1 MDWKA
6 LILKILFYK
15 FIIFL
20 VSETLQFCHRGL
32 PYLKCSPSKGSF
44 HPIVPRTGDA
54 VGRRCRVPQLLPSC
68 FVINNIF
75 ASELLAIV
83 SPIPQT
89 KNLRLNWD
97 REKGAKEWVKA
108 GRRTERKC

>member
-1 MDWKA
+1 M
-6 LILKILFYK
+6 
-15 FIIFL
+15 
-20 VSETLQFCHRGL
+20 LQFCHRGL

>member
-1 MDWKA
+1 LEAIDPK
-6 LILKILFYK
+6 KILFYK
-15 FIIFL
+15 FIVFL
-20 VSETLQFCHRGL
+20 VSKILKFFYRGL
-32 PYLKCSPSKGSF
+32 PYLKFFPSTESF
-44 HPIVPRTGDA
+44 YPIVPRTGDA